1 MIPLSAGAELDARC
15 SNAPS
20 LTLRSSEGCLQGED
34 IDEFRRFVRPSLDPS
49 VRSDSIPRR

>member
-1 MIPLSAGAELDARC
+1 VIPLSAGAELDARC